1 MSKETYDHDYNL
13 LYKSFKTILSL
24 LQRDGYNIDNNKD
37 ISLPELQSR
46 IETNTINFM
55 VEKDTGEKTYVIYH
69 ISKQLRPTHIQ
80 EYSEDIYQFRE
91 ILKET
96 DQLII
101 ISKDK
106 FNYTNVSGLSDTIET
121 ALIELYD
128 EFKFYIN
135 IFPMSILQFNVLEH
149 TLVPEHIKLSQD
161 EIKTVKKK
169 YNILD
174 NSNFPTISR
183 FDAVA
188 KSIGLRPGE
197 ICKITRPSKI
207 SIDSIYFRLC
217 I

>member
-13 LYKSFKTILSL
+13 IYKSFKTTLSL
-24 LQRDGYNIDNNKD
+24 LQHQGYNIDSNRD

-46 IETNTINFM
+46 IETNTINFL
-55 VEKDTGEKTYVIYH
+55 VERDTGEKTYVIYH
-69 ISKQLRPTHIQ
+69 INKQLRPGHIQ

-106 FNYTNVSGLSDTIET
+106 FNYANVSGLSDTLES
-121 ALIELYD
+121 ALIQLYQ

-135 IFPMSILQFNVLEH
+135 VFPMSILQFNVLEH
-149 TLVPEHIKLSQD
+149 TLVPKHVKLSQD
-161 EIKTVKKK
+161 EITDFKKEF
-169 YNILD
+169 NVLD
-174 NSNFPTISR
+174 NSNLPTLSR

-188 KSIGLRPGE
+188 KSIGLMPGE

-207 SIDSIYFRLC
+207 SIDSIYYRLC